1 MAVDVGSSALGLEL
15 DRILGGP
22 GSPFYQMDIVVNA
35 GDRILAPLQVVRRDV
50 ARDYKTTYMDDHSVT
65 LQFGAGTAIFDIGP
79 YQDDLTI
86 TISRRVLSGTDSKTD
101 NPKTT
106 VRTFTAYLT
115 DDLPRG
121 PEIASAPQFADRE
134 TANRSKTL
142 NLTFVLEE
150 VVMTQLR
157 KMSIGTIVRK
167 CSPWEVLKT
176 FLANAL
182 DSIRVG
188 VDSKIDTF
196 EMVKASNITPR
207 DHIPIHDGTPL
218 IDLPDLLQNERGG
231 IYSSGL
237 GFYVQGAGVYVW
249 PLYDT
254 SRQRLQSAKRV
265 LQVFLSPSQSTAGI
279 DKTWLFDG
287 RILTVWASGIPKL
300 LNDSLDILNTEGNA
314 VRFSDADKLLGGMGV
329 KAGNKFTMNR
339 SENNSEFATTTV
351 GNGANYAV
359 NAKVGFSSNPYV
371 ETSRMARRQ
380 GQFMVIPW
388 DRSNPD
394 LLIPSMMVEVYYDAG
409 GAIKIMSGVLT
420 GNTSADILQ
429 GRGPTER
436 VFASKTSLEV
446 FLDRNDPDFQAYL
459 ERGGTVSGTPQ
470 IDLL

>member
-1 MAVDVGSSALGLEL
+1 MAVDVGSSALGFEL
-15 DRILGGP
+15 DRILAGP

-35 GDRILAPLQVVRRDV
+35 GDRILAPLQCVRRDV
-50 ARDYKTTYMDDHSVT
+50 GRDYKTTYMDDHSVT
-65 LQFGAGTAIFDIGP
+65 MQFGSGTAIFDIAP
-79 YQDDLTI
+79 YQDDLTV
-86 TISRRVLSGTDSKTD
+86 TIRRRVLSGTNASTD
-101 NPKTT
+101 DPKTT
-106 VRTFTAYLT
+106 VRTYTAYLT

-167 CSPWEVLKT
+167 RAPWEVLKT

-182 DSIRVG
+182 DSIKVG
-188 VDSKIDTF
+188 QDSKIDTF
-196 EMVKASNITPR
+196 EMVKASNAAAR
-207 DHIPIHDGTPL
+207 DHIPIPDGTPL

-237 GFYVQGAGVYVW
+237 GFYVQGPGVYVW

-254 SRQRLQSAKRV
+254 SRLQSAKRV
-265 LQVFLSPSQSTAGI
+265 LQIFLAPSQSTAGI

-287 RILTVWASGIPKL
+287 RILSVWASGIPKL

-314 VRFSDADKLLGGMGV
+314 VRFSDADQLIGGMGV
-329 KAGNKFTMNR
+329 KEGNKFTMNR
-339 SENNSEFATTTV
+339 SQNNSEFATTAV

-359 NAKVGFSSNPYV
+359 NAKVGFTSNPYV

-388 DRSNPD
+388 ERSQPD
-394 LLIPSMMVEVYYDAG
+394 LLIPSMMVEVYYDQG
-409 GAIKIMSGVLT
+409 GAIKVMTGVLT
-420 GNTSADILQ
+420 GNVSADVLQ

-436 VFASKTSLEV
+436 VFASKTTLEV

-459 ERGGTVSGTPQ
+459 EGGGTVSGVPQ